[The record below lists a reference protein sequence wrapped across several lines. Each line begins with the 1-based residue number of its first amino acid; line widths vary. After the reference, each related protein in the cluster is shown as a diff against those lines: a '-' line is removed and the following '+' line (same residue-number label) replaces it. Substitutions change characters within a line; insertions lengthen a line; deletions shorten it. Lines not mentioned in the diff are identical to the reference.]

1 LTEIEFWS
9 YRDWV
14 NEGTRLAAGSG
25 ERRERAD
32 RILDVTADLLL
43 RHGYKRV
50 TIDDVA
56 AGAGIGKGTIYLHWR
71 TREALFWAV
80 LQREAMRMLEQILAD
95 LAADPALALPS
106 RLMRAIFLAA
116 TERPLVLAL
125 LLSDAEI
132 LGGLA
137 RDSAVAAAQKE
148 LSGNVNYLELLAD
161 QGLLRPGL
169 TPVSAGYVLGSVMR
183 GFFAGTGELALTA
196 RADLL
201 HDVLHRALET
211 DDAPPEAAVTA
222 LADTVAGLFTAI
234 VTVQRA
240 QLASAYL

>member
-1 LTEIEFWS
+1 META
-9 YRDWV
+9 
-14 NEGTRLAAGSG
+14 RLAAGSG
-25 ERRERAD
+25 GRAARAE
-32 RILDVTADLLL
+32 RILDVTAELLL
-43 RHGYKRV
+43 QHGYKRV

-56 AGAGIGKGTIYLHWR
+56 AGAGIGKGTVYLHWR

-80 LQREAMRMLEQILAD
+80 LQREAMRLLEQVLAD

-116 TERPLVLAL
+116 TGRPLVLAL

-137 RDSAVAAAQKE
+137 RDSAVADAQRE
-148 LSGNVNYLELLAD
+148 LSGNENYLELLAE

-183 GFFAGTGELALTA
+183 GFFVETGELAVTV

-201 HDVLHRALET
+201 RDVLHRALET
-211 DDAPPEAAVTA
+211 DGPPPEPAVAALAAAVT
-222 LADTVAGLFTAI
+222 GLFTTI

-240 QLASAYL
+240 QLERAYG

>member
-1 LTEIEFWS
+1 VDTE
-9 YRDWV
+9 RA
-14 NEGTRLAAGSG
+14 RLAAGSG
-25 ERRERAD
+25 ERAARAE

-43 RHGYKRV
+43 QHGYKRV

-56 AGAGIGKGTIYLHWR
+56 AGAGIGKGTVYLHWR

-80 LQREAMRMLEQILAD
+80 LQREAMRMLEQILAE

-125 LLSDAEI
+125 LLPDAEI

-137 RDSAVAAAQKE
+137 KDSAVAAAQKE
-148 LSGNVNYLELLAD
+148 LSGNEDYLELLAG

-169 TPVSAGYVLGSVMR
+169 TPASAGYVLGSVMR
-183 GFFAGTGELALTA
+183 GFFAEAGELAVTA

-211 DDAPPEAAVTA
+211 DGPPPDAAVAA
-222 LADTVAGLFTAI
+222 LAHAVTGLFTAI
-234 VTVQRA
+234 VTVQHA
-240 QLASAYL
+240 QLTRAYG